1 MIYVNALPWLFMALV
16 GMVIFCALVL
26 EAWREWRVK

>member
-1 MIYVNALPWLFMALV
+1 MIYVNAIPLVLWALL

-26 EAWREWRVK
+26 EAWREWRTK